1 MTRALLAVGLV
12 ALAGAGGAAQ
22 EDSVSPSTVDAIE
35 RWADAVTSHVPGEV
49 DAAVR
54 AVWSLT
60 LENRR
65 TLNPGMALLLDAVA
79 GKRVTS
85 RSPLVRRIAAIGVAV
100 AQSPGAAEFIK
111 RAAVLHGDA
120 AMLGYVPPLI
130 RPIPPDV
137 PPPLGRAS
145 LSQAAA
151 PDAPLLIDRQLWLE
165 NDGQVIGMTV
175 ADWNWIF
182 ARSLL
187 DRLKPPA
194 ADPFVGQWYHA
205 TMAFMF
211 QNRIFGEVQWHL
223 EHAASV
229 LPNDARI
236 LLDRGCAH
244 EQQGLPRSQTVLS
257 DDDMVALRMGRLGM
271 PSRTR
276 RSGSVGLNLGIQ
288 PAEISNRDAE
298 GFYRRAVERDPRL
311 FEARVRLARLLILRS
326 KYAEALDVITAAPA
340 GTAPDAIAEYY
351 AHLFAARAER
361 ALGRLDEAASRIR
374 LARDLFPDAQSALM
388 AASHIAMLR
397 ADEAGA
403 EEPMRHLAL
412 LPYKRGPE
420 DDPWWMYE
428 TFTGRYADALVA
440 GMWKD
445 TGFSPRAPRLSS
457 AR

>member
-1 MTRALLAVGLV
+1 MTRAVLAICLV
-12 ALAGAGGAAQ
+12 MLPATGSAVQGDVAIPAA
-22 EDSVSPSTVDAIE
+22 TVEAID
-35 RWADAVTSHVPGEV
+35 RWTGHVMSHVPGEA
-49 DAAVR
+49 DTAVR

-60 LENRR
+60 MEDRQ
-65 TLNPGMALLLDAVA
+65 TMHGGMALFLAAATAGNQITTKFPTDARIVA
-79 GKRVTS
+79 TGVALA
-85 RSPLVRRIAAIGVAV
+85 RSPGT
-100 AQSPGAAEFIK
+100 PEFLK

-120 AMLGYVPPLI
+120 AMLGYRPPTVRLI
-130 RPIPPDV
+130 TPDL
-137 PPPLGRAS
+137 PSQQSRAS
-145 LSQAAA
+145 ATA
-151 PDAPLLIDRQLWLE
+151 APLLANRLMYLE
-165 NDGQVIGMTV
+165 NDGQVVGFTIS
-175 ADWNWIF
+175 DWNWIF

-187 DRLKPPA
+187 DRLKSPA

-205 TMAFMF
+205 TIAFMF
-211 QNRIFGEVQWHL
+211 AQRAFGEVEGHL
-223 EHAASV
+223 DHAIVV
-229 LPNDARI
+229 LPDDARI
-236 LLDRGCAH
+236 LLDRGSS
-244 EQQGLPRSQTVLS
+244 EERQGLPRSQSTLS
-257 DDDMVALRMGRLGM
+257 EEDLAQLRMQQFVAPLKATQRTSIGM
-271 PSRTR
+271 
-276 RSGSVGLNLGIQ
+276 NLGIK
-288 PAEISNRDAE
+288 PAEISNRAAE
-298 GFYRRAVERDPRL
+298 GFYKRAVQRDPRL
-311 FEARVRLARLLILRS
+311 FEARVRLARLLTLRS
-326 KYAEALDVITAAPA
+326 RWNEALEVITEAPA

-361 ALGRLDEAASRIR
+361 ALGRLDEAAGRIR
-374 LARDLFPDAQSALM
+374 LARELFPDAQSALM